1 MVWGP
6 EGTSYHPQEQPVPA
20 QTNVFYDISLS
31 ACPGLFVQ
39 RMALTF
45 HQYFGDFC
53 VAGTEGTVQLEPV
66 SIVKEGSTQ
75 GKQHFLGF
83 KKKKKH

>member
-1 MVWGP
+1 
-6 EGTSYHPQEQPVPA
+6 
-20 QTNVFYDISLS
+20 
-31 ACPGLFVQ
+31 
-39 RMALTF
+39 MALTF
-45 HQYFGDFC
+45 HQYFGDFS

-83 KKKKKH
+83 KKKNNTLLEKKAYEN